1 MKPIAAE
8 RCIASRE
15 LTEPRLAPDGQ
26 HLLYVRST
34 SDGGVLVM
42 HSLAEGHLR
51 TLGDVPGVR
60 AGRGMG
66 GGAWCFTADGGRV
79 VHVGADGNLWSQAI
93 EGGHARQLTDIGPDR
108 GASCPVASH
117 DGRLIAFTVDTAE
130 VHVLDLAASRT
141 RRVDDN
147 ADDFVLDPSW
157 TADGWLRWVAWNVPD
172 MPWDRTSERGWHPS
186 GERLHNEHVSA
197 VHQLRNEWSVSD
209 QLGFV
214 NLWRHGVPLV
224 EEPFEHAGPTWGPGA
239 RSYAPSPDGRQ
250 LAFTRNE
257 HGFGRLVVMDLS
269 TGEVTRQARGVHG
282 QLSWVGRHVAAL
294 RTGARTPTQVVV
306 YDTDTWERTVVAVGP
321 EGDWADD
328 ELVEPE
334 LVEIH
339 GSPVGGVDGTVHARF
354 YRAPADTGA
363 GRVIVW
369 IHGGPTDQWQV
380 TWMSRIAFW
389 RSRGWHVLVPDH
401 RGSTGHGRAYQQ
413 ALRGRWGE
421 LDVADIVAATEWAQ
435 REGLADASG
444 TVVMGGSAGGFTA
457 LGAVARAPE
466 RFAAAVVLYP
476 VTDLADMAER
486 SHRFERHYTD
496 SLVGPMPE
504 AADVMRE
511 RSPLSYA
518 HLLVT
523 TPLLVLH
530 GEVDPVVPASQS
542 RVLAERVRAA
552 GGVAELHVYPGEGH
566 GFRRRDHQLDEF
578 HRIEGFLSRH
588 LRVASSS

>member
-1 MKPIAAE
+1 VKPIAAE
-8 RCIASRE
+8 RCVASRE
-15 LTEPRLAPDGQ
+15 LTEPRLAPDGR

-34 SDGGVLVM
+34 PAGAVLVV
-42 HSLAEGHLR
+42 HSLTEGHLR
-51 TLGDVPGVR
+51 TLGEVPGVR

-79 VHVGADGNLWSQAI
+79 VLVGSDGNLWSQSI
-93 EGGHARQLTDIGPDR
+93 DGGHARQLTDIGPDR
-108 GASCPVASH
+108 GASAPVASP
-117 DGRLIAFTVDTAE
+117 DGRLVAFTVDTAE

-141 RRVDDN
+141 RRVDDGG
-147 ADDFVLDPSW
+147 DDFVLDPSW
-157 TADGWLRWVAWNVPD
+157 TNDGWLRWVAWNVPD
-172 MPWDRTSERGWHPS
+172 MPWDRTGERGWHPS
-186 GERLHNEHVSA
+186 GERLHNEHVA
-197 VHQLRNEWSVSD
+197 AMHQLRGEWCVYD

-214 NLWRHGVPLV
+214 NVWRHGGPFLD
-224 EEPFEHAGPTWGPGA
+224 EPFEHAGPTWGPGA
-239 RSYAPSPDGRQ
+239 RSYAPSPNGRR

-257 HGFGRLVVMDLS
+257 HGFGRLVVFDTTS
-269 TGEVTRQARGVHG
+269 GEVEETARGVHG
-282 QLSWVGRHVAAL
+282 QLSWVGDRLAAL

-306 YDTDTWERTVVAVGP
+306 YDTTSWERTVVAVGP
-321 EGDWADD
+321 EGEWADD

-334 LVEIH
+334 LVEVPT
-339 GSPVGGVDGTVHARF
+339 GVGDSVDGVVHARL
-354 YRAPADTGA
+354 YRAAGDA

-369 IHGGPTDQWQV
+369 LHGGPTDQWQV
-380 TWMSRIAFW
+380 TWMPRIAFW

-421 LDVADIVAATEWAQ
+421 LDVADVIAATEWAQ
-435 REGLADASG
+435 REGLALASG

-496 SLVGPMPE
+496 TLVGPLPE
-504 AADVMRE
+504 FAEVMRD
-511 RSPLSYA
+511 RSPFSYA
-518 HLLVT
+518 HLLT
-523 TPLLVLH
+523 ATPLLVLH
-530 GEVDPVVPASQS
+530 GEVDPVVPVDQS

-566 GFRRRDHQLDEF
+566 GFRQRDHQLDEF

-588 LRVASSS
+588 VRVASSS